1 MTCEI
6 AIMNRQAIALAADSA
21 TTITRWV
28 EGKQEHRFF
37 KGSNKIFQLSN
48 HHPVGVMIFGTA
60 ALHEVPWEV
69 IIKDFRHRL
78 GNSSFRGL
86 SGYADA
92 LFDYIKSHELLYPAS
107 YRLGIL
113 KEAVAET
120 VSMHLYLASQTDAV
134 KTASTKEEKQK
145 AYREHFLVW
154 QTELDKGEYKQI
166 DQQEIDK
173 AIAEHEIEFQAEI
186 DGKVLHDFELQGIID
201 PTALTRFA
209 MQYLFKNYQ
218 VIMPSTSV
226 VVAGF
231 GDDDYFPGYEE
242 YECYGILLGKC
253 LHDKKGEQKINVR
266 SPSYIKPFAVSEMI
280 NTFQLGFN
288 RDMFERVREEVG
300 SCLRAFATEV
310 KAALKATEIP
320 NEDELIKKI
329 ISEHTGK
336 WADAALDAHHWPL
349 RRVIGSLP
357 VDEMAELAETLIML
371 ESVKEKVTKPTEMV
385 GGPIDVAVIS
395 KAEGFVWIKRKH
407 YFDPELNPRFFQRQ
421 AASIK

>member
-60 ALHEVPWEV
+60 SLHEVPWEV

-78 GNSSFRGL
+78 GRDSFKGL
-86 SGYADA
+86 SGFADA
-92 LFDYIKSHELLYPAS
+92 LFDYIKNHELLIPAS
-107 YRLGIL
+107 YRLEIL

-134 KTASTKEEKQK
+134 KTASTQEEKQK

-186 DGKVLHDFELQGIID
+186 DGKVLHALGLQGIID

-253 LHDKKGEQKINVR
+253 LHDKKGEHKINVR

-288 RDMFERVREEVG
+288 RDVFERVREEVG
-300 SCLRAFATEV
+300 SCLRAFATEA

-407 YFDPELNPRFFQRQ
+407 YFDPKLNPRFFERQ